1 MISSAKWKITR
12 KSMRAKIK
20 EGEFKHGKE
29 INEWKKNDL
38 SSDNNSDRG
47 TVFQTAESEVLIC
60 LHLNLQL

>member
-1 MISSAKWKITR
+1 MKSSAKWKITR
-12 KSMRAKIK
+12 KSMRTKIK

-47 TVFQTAESEVLIC
+47 TVFLF
-60 LHLNLQL
+60 